1 MQSKTDLNTFGDR
14 LRTLR
19 TEKNLNQ
26 AGFGEL
32 LGEIMNTKRVSSS
45 AIGAYERNEREP
57 NYELLKVMANY
68 FNVSIDY
75 LLCNS
80 DERLT
85 VDNFI
90 KKDSY
95 ELKEILSKY
104 KITLSGTEISPDQ
117 TQRILDI
124 STTLLLSDSI

>member
-1 MQSKTDLNTFGDR
+1 MQSKTDLKTFGDR

-80 DERLT
+80 EERLT

>member
-80 DERLT
+80 EERLT

>member
-1 MQSKTDLNTFGDR
+1 
-14 LRTLR
+14 
-19 TEKNLNQ
+19 
-26 AGFGEL
+26 
-32 LGEIMNTKRVSSS
+32 
-45 AIGAYERNEREP
+45 
-57 NYELLKVMANY
+57 MANY

-80 DERLT
+80 EERLT